1 MNAPIFLRHPLVALS
16 LLVLLAAPV
25 SAEACVGCR
34 EPGSLTLN
42 HENPTVLAGIGFSW
56 SVIFMLVFVLSV
68 VAAMTFYIWRTCQQL
83 EKSRIRP

>member
-1 MNAPIFLRHPLVALS
+1 MNPKFSLRHPLIALS
-16 LLVLLAAPV
+16 ILVFLGA
-25 SAEACVGCR
+25 SISSQACVGCR

-68 VAAMTFYIWRTCQQL
+68 VGAMSFYIWRTCLQL
-83 EKSRIRP
+83 EKSRVRP